1 MKNKKS
7 SIENKVVS
15 LVFAI
20 SFTALLLTSLVAAIS
35 IQNIAK
41 ENDRVTMEMSTQ
53 AADKSRLALE
63 KITCDELQALVISK
77 KNQIDILFDGFERE
91 LSILSGAISE
101 VYMPPQEL
109 PADEGIV
116 PDGEGN
122 APDGVVGETASLLAM
137 SDIFNSM
144 SENDGQD
151 VTRKF
156 FFGTESGI
164 LMTAGDEKVFSSDAD
179 HDIRAAEW
187 YTKAKNNGGFTV
199 TGLEDHGYVR
209 GDMLVCSMPVRD
221 KNDEIIGVI
230 RMDVNIDS
238 FLDSLDSSGSDK
250 TSYLVISSE
259 EKVVF
264 ANDQWRED
272 YFTMENFLKENKNEE
287 LDQKILSEKSGSEYT
302 EVGDDQIFV
311 SHYHIE
317 DMDWIVIAYVVMDDT
332 LAPSVQIRNGILE
345 LAEKSVVEVKRHSL
359 FLLLMVFGI
368 SIIVLLMAFICG
380 TAFARRITGPLK
392 KLTEKVKHVDAEKIK
407 FDCVIDTD
415 DEISDLADAFRNMT
429 DELEKNIIKIK
440 AESKEREK
448 RHAEYNIAKQ
458 IQLSV
463 LPTNFREF
471 SNAME
476 FEVSATIQ
484 PAKGVGG
491 DFYDYFKVDKDHIA
505 ILIADVSGKGVPAAL
520 FMMISKI
527 LMDTRT
533 KPDVTTGEILRQV
546 NEQLCINNDVGM
558 FVTAFLGILDIRT
571 GKLQYSNAG
580 HTPPL
585 IYRYKK
591 GFSWLNVT
599 KNLFLAGMEDTE
611 YVTDEIQLTPGDML
625 LLYTD
630 GVTEAK
636 DKDNNQFTKERL
648 LDVVNSFSAEHM
660 TLDEIIACIKE
671 EIDIFVG
678 SAPQTDDITMLAA
691 RYYS

>member
-35 IQNIAK
+35 IQNITK

-63 KITCDELQALVISK
+63 KITCDELEALAISK

-91 LSILSGAISE
+91 LLIFSGAVTEIY
-101 VYMPPQEL
+101 VPPVEETT
-109 PADEGIV
+109 DTEESV
-116 PDGEGN
+116 DGT
-122 APDGVVGETASLLAM
+122 VGETASLL
-137 SDIFNSM
+137 SISKLLDSM
-144 SENDGQD
+144 AENNNDKNE
-151 VTRKF
+151 RKF

-164 LMTAGDEKVFSSDAD
+164 LMTVGDESAFSSGAD
-179 HDIRAAEW
+179 FDPRASEW
-187 YTKAKNNGGFTV
+187 YSYAKENGGFTV
-199 TGLEDHGYVR
+199 SGLDEHGYVR
-209 GDMLVCSMPVRD
+209 GSMLTCSMPVYGKD
-221 KNDEIIGVI
+221 GGLIGVV
-230 RMDVNIDS
+230 RMDVNIDD
-238 FLDSLDSSGSDK
+238 FLDSLESSGSDK
-250 TSYLVISSE
+250 TNYMVVSSE
-259 EKVVF
+259 EKIVF
-264 ANDQWRED
+264 VNDEWRER
-272 YFTMENFLKENKNEE
+272 YSTMGEFLAKNKNDDLHSKLFTRE
-287 LDQKILSEKSGSEYT
+287 SGSEYID
-302 EVGDDQIFV
+302 VGDQQIFA
-311 SHYHIE
+311 SHDYID
-317 DMDWIVIAYVVMDDT
+317 DMDWVVVAYVVLDDT
-332 LAPSVQIRNGILE
+332 LAPSVQIRDGILDF
-345 LAEKSVVEVKRHSL
+345 AEKSVVEVKRHSL
-359 FLLLMVFGI
+359 LLLFMVFGI

-392 KLTEKVKHVDAEKIK
+392 TLTEKVKHVDAEKIK

-429 DELEKNIIKIK
+429 DELEKNIAKIK
-440 AESKEREK
+440 VESKEREK

-505 ILIADVSGKGVPAAL
+505 IIIADVSGKGVPAAL

-533 KPDVTTGEILRQV
+533 KSGISTGEILGEV
-546 NEQLCINNDVGM
+546 NRQLCINNDVGM

-611 YVTDEIQLTPGDML
+611 YATDEIQLTPGDML

-648 LDVVNSFSAEHM
+648 IDVVNGFSAEHM